1 MNRINR
7 IIDRGKWDN
16 TTDRHY
22 RRYALWFEGFEDS
35 EIFKILRADTPKE
48 AKEIARE
55 IFKRK

>member
-7 IIDRGKWDN
+7 IIDRGKWNN

-35 EIFKILRADTPKE
+35 EVSKILKADTPAK
-48 AKEIARE
+48 AKEIVKE
-55 IFKRK
+55 IGRVQ

>member
-1 MNRINR
+1 MNKINK
-7 IIDRGKWDN
+7 IIDSGKWN
-16 TTDRHY
+16 NAVDRL
-22 RRYALWFEGFEDS
+22 RTRYDLWFEGFEDS